1 MKCETSDRKDPREDN
16 DEEEQQ
22 NLISMFK
29 RIHKFQT
36 NTEIEIRVY
45 QGAVSYGNQWIP
57 YADLRIICLYA
68 DLRMRTN

>member
-1 MKCETSDRKDPREDN
+1 MKSETSDRQDPKEDN

-36 NTEIEIRVY
+36 NTDVVTPR
-45 QGAVSYGNQWIP
+45 
-57 YADLRIICLYA
+57 
-68 DLRMRTN
+68 